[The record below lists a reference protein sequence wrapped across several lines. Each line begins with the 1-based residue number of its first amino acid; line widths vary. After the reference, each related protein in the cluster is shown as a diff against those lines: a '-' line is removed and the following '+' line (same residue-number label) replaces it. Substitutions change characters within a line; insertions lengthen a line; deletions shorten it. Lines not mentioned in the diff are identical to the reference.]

1 MEAKSSSQS
10 GNPHDA
16 LLPPEQFVFLPS
28 EVDDAWTMG
37 LSTNQKVPKS
47 IDKLRG
53 FLHLSLSL
61 NGGAPL
67 ASITI
72 RTALAKVMKNEARRN
87 CEFIDITTSQFLIM
101 D

>member
-16 LLPPEQFVFLPS
+16 LLPPEQFVLLPS

-61 NGGAPL
+61 NGGHRWL
-67 ASITI
+67 
-72 RTALAKVMKNEARRN
+72 R
-87 CEFIDITTSQFLIM
+87 
-101 D
+101 